1 MFDHLYKTGSN
12 CDGGT
17 LLQLR
22 NLINRRN
29 ITKDITGRF
38 NETINFAELVIN
50 CHIVAAGMK
59 FFGLKSVSDEPTY
72 NSAIMRAKNEPKQ
85 KQWKQMKVVVGRLV
99 DRYVIVER
107 FMDIQPKVSI
117 PRELS
122 TRDVLENPHA
132 CRIWSEH
139 SYCMQHSTRVA
150 SEHSYVQATTPPP
163 AKKRKLPP
171 CIQSTADHLH
181 TAESIHSSAP
191 DGVFNYACAVLND
204 GLLLPLFRDAIH
216 EGHGPLIMCCWKF
229 LMLYFRHFHHYKYAL
244 EGFYTLAQVHILAS
258 QRLKHQILYSRVVNT
273 RGGCGNNIPVDLQME
288 HFNRILK
295 DAIIGVGANVTEKVI
310 VEASKYINGIHT
322 ICVNFDNA
330 TNIKP
335 VSMHHT
341 RKSSA
346 QDMKLILRQ
355 LSTESNVFS
364 YIPGRCHKSTPC
376 IQPNVT
382 RNIDAGALFK
392 WLKQHQ
398 KDLAKK
404 IEFETL
410 FRKD

>member
-29 ITKDITGRF
+29 IAKDVTGRF
-38 NETINFAELVIN
+38 NETIDFAELVIN

-59 FFGLKSVSDEPTY
+59 FFGLKSLLDEPTY
-72 NSAIMRAKNEPKQ
+72 NSSIVRAKNEAKE

-107 FMDIQPKVSI
+107 FMDIQPKTPI

-122 TRDVLENPHA
+122 TKDVFENPHA
-132 CRIWSEH
+132 LRIQSEH
-139 SYCMQHSTRVA
+139 CYSMQHATRVT
-150 SEHSYVQATTPPP
+150 SEHCYIQAPTPPP
-163 AKKRKLPP
+163 KKKRKLPSW
-171 CIQSTADHLH
+171 IQSTADHPH
-181 TAESIHSSAP
+181 AAESIHSSAP
-191 DGVFNYACAVLND
+191 DGLFNYACAILND
-204 GLLLPLFRDAIH
+204 GLLLLEFRDAIH
-216 EGHGPLIMCCWKF
+216 EGDGIQIMCCWKF
-229 LMLYFRHFHHYKYAL
+229 LMLYYRHFHHYKYAL

-258 QRLKHQILYSRVVNT
+258 QRLKNQIMYSRVVNT
-273 RGGCGNNIPVDLQME
+273 RGGCGNNLPVDLQME

-295 DAIIGVGANVTEKVI
+295 DAVIGVGANVTEKVI
-310 VEASKYINGIHT
+310 VEASKYINAVHT

-335 VSMHHT
+335 ESIHHT
-341 RKSSA
+341 RKSSV
-346 QDMKLILRQ
+346 QDMKLILKQ
-355 LSTESNVFS
+355 LSTESDVFS
-364 YIPGRCHKSTPC
+364 YIPGRCHKSTPH

-382 RNIDAGALFK
+382 RTIDAGALFK

-398 KDLAKK
+398 KDLAKR
-404 IEFETL
+404 IEF
-410 FRKD
+410 

>member
-1 MFDHLYKTGSN
+1 
-12 CDGGT
+12 
-17 LLQLR
+17 
-22 NLINRRN
+22 
-29 ITKDITGRF
+29 
-38 NETINFAELVIN
+38 
-50 CHIVAAGMK
+50 MK

-72 NSAIMRAKNEPKQ
+72 NSTIMRAKNKPKQ
-85 KQWKQMKVVVGRLV
+85 KQWKQMKVIVGRLV

-117 PRELS
+117 PSELS

-132 CRIWSEH
+132 CRIQSEH
-139 SYCMQHSTRVA
+139 SYSIQHSTRVTN
-150 SEHSYVQATTPPP
+150 EHCYVQAATPLPT
-163 AKKRKLPP
+163 KKRKLPP
-171 CIQSTADHLH
+171 WIQSTADHPH
-181 TAESIHSSAP
+181 AAESIHSGAP

-204 GLLLPLFRDAIH
+204 GLLLLEFRDAIH
-216 EGHGPLIMCCWKF
+216 EGDGPGVMRCWKF

-258 QRLKHQILYSRVVNT
+258 QRLRNQIMYSRVVNT

-322 ICVNFDNA
+322 ICVNFDSA

-335 VSMHHT
+335 ASMHHT
-341 RKSSA
+341 RRSSA
-346 QDMKLILRQ
+346 QDMRAILKQ

-364 YIPGRCHKSTPC
+364 YIPGRCHKSTPQ

-382 RNIDAGALFK
+382 RTIDAGALFK

-398 KDLAKK
+398 KDLAKE
-404 IEFETL
+404 IEFENL
-410 FRKD
+410 FTKD